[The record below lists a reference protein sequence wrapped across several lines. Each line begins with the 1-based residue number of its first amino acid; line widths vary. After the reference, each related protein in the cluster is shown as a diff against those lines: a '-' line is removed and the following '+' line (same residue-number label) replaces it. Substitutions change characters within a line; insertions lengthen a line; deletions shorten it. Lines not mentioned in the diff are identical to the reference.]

1 MGRALLQPPFRHG
14 NGDDTKNS
22 GQGGFLISNAGE
34 DKYTKATVAR
44 ENVPFTMKTLL
55 KNLKHHRSLKLFL

>member
-1 MGRALLQPPFRHG
+1 M
-14 NGDDTKNS
+14 
-22 GQGGFLISNAGE
+22 ISNAGE